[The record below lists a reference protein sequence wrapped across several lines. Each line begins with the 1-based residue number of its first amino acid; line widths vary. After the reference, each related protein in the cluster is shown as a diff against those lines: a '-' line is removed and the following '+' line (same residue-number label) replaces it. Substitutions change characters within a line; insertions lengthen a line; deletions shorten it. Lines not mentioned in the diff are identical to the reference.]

1 MGLSPRRQ
9 VGFLSNWLRHNLGT
23 AELPVFLI
31 NDDYNFR
38 ITIKDIGITLGAYV
52 GHPDF
57 QAALNSVTRP
67 SDGRYKK
74 ISGSQGILSSAMV
87 QTLMEDYKLKPLQLQ
102 MACDNP
108 ARPQGDN
115 GVKQVNHQRYTA
127 ELKFIAMGNKRVFSL
142 SAGPPYNF
150 TEIGNHL

>member
-9 VGFLSNWLRHNLGT
+9 VGFLSNWLRHNLGN
-23 AELPVFLI
+23 AESPL
-31 NDDYNFR
+31 FR
-38 ITIKDIGITLGAYV
+38 IDNDEDFRSVIKDIGITLGAYV

-57 QAALNSVTRP
+57 QAALRSVTRP

-74 ISGSQGILSSAMV
+74 ISGTHGILSSAMV
-87 QTLMEDYKLKPLQLQ
+87 QTLMEDYQLARLQLQ

-108 ARPQGDN
+108 ARAQGDN